1 MIGPFTTVPGGFTHV
16 VVAIDKFTKWIEY
29 KSIAKLTPDRVVDF
43 ISDILHHFGFPNTII
58 TDLGSNFMANQ
69 FWEFCE
75 NACIEVKYV
84 SVAHPRANGQVERT
98 NGLIIDGL
106 KKRLY
111 DENSKK
117 GGKWI
122 HELPHIVW
130 GLRTQPSKATGQ
142 TPFFLV
148 YGSEAILP
156 ADVMWKSPRVEM
168 YNEGKAD
175 EARQLE
181 LDSIEEARCTALVQS
196 ARYLQGIRRY
206 HNHNVRERSFSIGD
220 LVLCRI
226 QDESGLH
233 KLNSRWEGPF
243 VVKQVTRPGSYRL
256 QYPEGQDVPNSWKI
270 QNLRKFYP

>member
-1 MIGPFTTVPGGFTHV
+1 
-16 VVAIDKFTKWIEY
+16 
-29 KSIAKLTPDRVVDF
+29 
-43 ISDILHHFGFPNTII
+43 
-58 TDLGSNFMANQ
+58 
-69 FWEFCE
+69 
-75 NACIEVKYV
+75 
-84 SVAHPRANGQVERT
+84 
-98 NGLIIDGL
+98 LIIDGL

-111 DENSKK
+111 DETSKK

-122 HELPHIVW
+122 HELPHVIW

-142 TPFFLV
+142 TPFFLI

-156 ADVMWKSPRVEM
+156 ADIMWKSPRVEM
-168 YNEGKAD
+168 YSEGEAD

-181 LDSIEEARCTALVQS
+181 LDSVEEARCTALVQS

-206 HNHNVRERSFSIGD
+206 HDRNMKERSFSIGD
-220 LVLCRI
+220 LVLRRT

-256 QYPEGQDVPNSWKI
+256 QYPKAKMFRTLGTYRTCASSIHEKMPGDS
-270 QNLRKFYP
+270 